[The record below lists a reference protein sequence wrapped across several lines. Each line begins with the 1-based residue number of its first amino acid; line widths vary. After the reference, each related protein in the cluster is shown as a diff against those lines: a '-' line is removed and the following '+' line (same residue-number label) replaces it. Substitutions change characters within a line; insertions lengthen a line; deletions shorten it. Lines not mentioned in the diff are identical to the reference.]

1 MKILDAQAEIKG
13 LREGEALL
21 IKKDICMVLEKRDME
36 FLHRAVE
43 RELRNQIEIDKEIN
57 PLVRWFINGEEIK

>member
-1 MKILDAQAEIKG
+1 MKVLDAQAEIKG

-21 IKKDICMVLEKRDME
+21 IKKDVCMILEKEDMK

-43 RELRNQIEIDKEIN
+43 REMRHEIEIDKKIN
-57 PLVRWFINGEEIK
+57 PLARWFINGEEIK